1 MILYNVVRVTIW
13 TAGIL
18 VFGYILLLSQGCGSQ
33 TDKQYNCIVE
43 GDQCELVDG
52 DEQPVVVGPPGERG
66 PVGATGNSGSDGVDG
81 VAGADGES
89 CQVTQAING
98 ALIECADNTVLVLNG
113 VNGIDG
119 ADGVDGQDGADG
131 VDGIDGVDGQDGA
144 DAPPTAYTVTEIIDP
159 CGNHSTRI
167 DEVLLRL
174 ANGSIIAS
182 FSDNV
187 SGLNT
192 RFAIIGAGTYG
203 TTDGTGC
210 IFTVSNTGVVTW

>member
-1 MILYNVVRVTIW
+1 MLLYNVVRVTIW
-13 TAGIL
+13 ATGIL
-18 VFGYILLLSQGCGSQ
+18 VFGYILLISQGCGSQ

-66 PVGATGNSGSDGVDG
+66 DVGPVGERGESGSVGESGVDGVDG
-81 VAGADGES
+81 ES
-89 CQVTQAING
+89 CTVTPAING
-98 ALIECADNTVLVLNG
+98 ALIECSDSTVLVLNG
-113 VNGIDG
+113 TDG
-119 ADGVDGQDGADG
+119 ERGEKGDQGDSGQN
-131 VDGIDGVDGQDGA
+131 
-144 DAPPTAYTVTEIIDP
+144 APPTAYTVTEVIDP
-159 CGNHSTRI
+159 CGNHPTRI
-167 DEVLLRL
+167 DEVLLKL

-192 RFAIIGAGTYG
+192 RFAIIEAGTYG

-210 IFTVSNTGVVTW
+210 IFRVNNAGVVTW